1 MIDGAA
7 TLARR
12 LERFRAALPQVT
24 PPAAID
30 ARGDGRVAAGLAA
43 RLAAAVDGEVVTT
56 DEGCIV
62 RCEPPD
68 RHLPVDRERLATLP
82 GQPPADVPLV
92 CLDTE
97 TTGLATA
104 AGTAAFLIGL
114 GWWVGDRFRQVQLLL
129 PDHGEERALLTA
141 LEAAIPPDAWL
152 VTYNGRGFDWPL
164 LTTRYRLSRRAA
176 PAHAGHLDLLP
187 IVRRLYRHRMP
198 DARLRT
204 AEAELLGMHRVG
216 DVEGWQ
222 IPGRYLEFLRGGPAE
237 ALAEVA
243 RHNDQDVRS
252 LGWLLAHIERRL
264 GDPAARA
271 VAPPGDLAGLARA
284 FTRERRLPEALDCLD
299 AAADRPDEV
308 RAPDRPATPPAPLV
322 TSRVAAR
329 ETLEDAPWWSPRRP
343 ADFGGPPTACPAV
356 TVRVRQRAGRGRLDD
371 GADRRRSR
379 PPPAPPRQVRGRG
392 RGLVGAG
399 RRAGSH
405 GRRRRDRA
413 GQDPRAS
420 PARSG
425 GGARGRQPGARRD
438 RAPPPTGDGPSP
450 RSRPTCC
457 GASSGSDRGAC
468 QPSARRWT
476 LALFDRLDL
485 RVLARADRQADSFPG
500 TADQDGSPI
509 RDPGQADVLDRERA
523 GGGREA
529 KIRGPSG
536 ARPPDD
542 RRSQHG
548 GHQGRQERVAGAGR
562 IGLPVRGGR
571 PVADRALRRR
581 RCRPGAACRPGRLR

>member
-264 GDPAARA
+264 GDPAARS

-299 AAADRPDEV
+299 AAADRPDEL
-308 RAPDRPATPPAPLV
+308 RTPDRPATPPAPLV

-329 ETLEDAPWWSPRRP
+329 ETPRGRTLVV
-343 ADFGGPPTACPAV
+343 AEATGRLRRTAAARPAV
-356 TVRVRQRAGRGRLDD
+356 TVRVRQRAGRASPGRWSGSPSIAPTSCAASGGTRTRSGPGRRWPPARVARPSSPRSSWPRSTSTAGTIRL
-371 GADRRRSR
+371 RRSR
-379 PPPAPPRQVRGRG
+379 PPTG
-392 RGLVGAG
+392 
-399 RRAGSH
+399 GS
-405 GRRRRDRA
+405 
-413 GQDPRAS
+413 
-420 PARSG
+420 ARSSAAAG
-425 GGARGRQPGARRD
+425 WG
-438 RAPPPTGDGPSP
+438 GPSP

-457 GASSGSDRGAC
+457 GASSASDRGA
-468 QPSARRWT
+468 
-476 LALFDRLDL
+476 
-485 RVLARADRQADSFPG
+485 
-500 TADQDGSPI
+500 
-509 RDPGQADVLDRERA
+509 
-523 GGGREA
+523 
-529 KIRGPSG
+529 
-536 ARPPDD
+536 
-542 RRSQHG
+542 
-548 GHQGRQERVAGAGR
+548 
-562 IGLPVRGGR
+562 
-571 PVADRALRRR
+571 
-581 RCRPGAACRPGRLR
+581 